1 MFVFAFIAVVV
12 VLAALAVSYAICP
25 PTRAWTLVRGA
36 VALTMTVGGL
46 VADLVTR
53 RRFTSIEMHN
63 EWARDAFA
71 QFSRTIALTAAIA
84 VLILAASTLT
94 AKRKA
99 KTVVCL
105 AAAAAFALLCF
116 GYTALFSA
124 MTDGGALDVDRYIR
138 LFGLSVA
145 ACFGAV
151 DLAAE
156 IKRLVLD
163 RISAKKSPRTS
174 HDDEPHTSPEIGAD
188 GE

>member
-1 MFVFAFIAVVV
+1 MVFVFGFIAIIV
-12 VLAALAVSYAICP
+12 VLAGLAAAYAICP
-25 PTRAWTLVRGA
+25 PKRSWTLVRGA

-53 RRFTSIEMHN
+53 RSFTSLEMHN

-71 QFSRTIALTAAIA
+71 QFSRTVALTALVA
-84 VLILAASTLT
+84 VFILAGSALT

-105 AAAAAFALLCF
+105 SAAAVLALLCF

-124 MTDGGALDVDRYIR
+124 MTDGGALDVDHYVR
-138 LFGLSVA
+138 LLGLSVA

-156 IKRLVLD
+156 IKRLVVD
-163 RISAKKSPRTS
+163 RCARS
-174 HDDEPHTSPEIGAD
+174 
-188 GE
+188 